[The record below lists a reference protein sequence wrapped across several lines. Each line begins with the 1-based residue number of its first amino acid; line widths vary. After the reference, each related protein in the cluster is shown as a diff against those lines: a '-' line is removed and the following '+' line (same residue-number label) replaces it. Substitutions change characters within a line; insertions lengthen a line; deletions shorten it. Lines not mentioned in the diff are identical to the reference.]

1 MSVVLL
7 GSTSGSITLQEPAVA
22 GTTVLTLPAVT
33 GNVLT
38 DTSPKVG
45 NVIQVVQATKT
56 DTATTSSSTYASLL
70 SANITPTSSSSK
82 ILVVANITIGGYGSS
97 PVLRLNRGATNIL
110 LSDTSSNRERTTFG
124 MHWTAS
130 GTLVFAQFLQIPVA
144 MTYLDSPST
153 TSSTT
158 YAVYWA
164 DVNSATSYCN
174 RSYSNNDETWS
185 PTSTSSITLMEIAG

>member
-1 MSVVLL
+1 MSIVLQ

-33 GNVLT
+33 GTVLT
-38 DTSPKVG
+38 DTSPKAG
-45 NVIQVVQATKT
+45 NVLQVVQATKT
-56 DTATTSSSTYASLL
+56 DTATTSSGTYASLL

-82 ILVVANITIGGYGSS
+82 ILVIANISIGGYGST
-97 PVLRLNRGATNIL
+97 PALRLNRGGTDIL
-110 LSDTSSNRERTTFG
+110 LSDTSGNRQRTTYG

-130 GTLVFAQFLQIPVA
+130 GALVFAQFLQLPVA

-164 DVNSATSYCN
+164 ELNGATSYCN
-174 RSYSNNDETWS
+174 RSYANNDETWS